1 MFLIFLLGIAEKL
14 GVKLNARDLRQTDP
28 KVQIQAIF
36 SQWLP
41 IEKTI
46 LEMVVRAIPNP
57 GMITEEK
64 AIRLMCS
71 LNQEFETLPK
81 QTQQLKDEFMHSNAD
96 SENVIVFISKMVS
109 VDRNLLP
116 ENKPKPLTQEE
127 IARKREV
134 ARQRLQQ
141 RNQELDAGL
150 AQMQITEVNEGAVA
164 LQKEEVKPEV
174 PVETEKQED
183 SVFIAFAR
191 VYSGTLRK
199 GSKIFALNPKHDPS
213 TIAR

>member
-1 MFLIFLLGIAEKL
+1 
-14 GVKLNARDLRQTDP
+14 
-28 KVQIQAIF
+28 
-36 SQWLP
+36 
-41 IEKTI
+41 
-46 LEMVVRAIPNP
+46 MVVRAIPHP

-109 VDRNLLP
+109 VERILLP
-116 ENKPKPLTQEE
+116 ENKPKPLTQED
-127 IARKREV
+127 IARKRET
-134 ARQRLQQ
+134 ARQRLIQ

-150 AQMQITEVNEGAVA
+150 AQMQITEVAGTAVVPE
-164 LQKEEVKPEV
+164 KEEVKPEV
-174 PVETEKQED
+174 PDETEKQED

-213 TIAR
+213 SIAR

>member
-1 MFLIFLLGIAEKL
+1 M
-14 GVKLNARDLRQTDP
+14 KLNARDLRQTDP

-81 QTQQLKDEFMHSNAD
+81 QTQQLKEEFMHSNAD

-109 VDRNLLP
+109 VERNLLP
-116 ENKPKPLTQEE
+116 ENKPRPLTQED
-127 IARKREV
+127 IARKREA
-134 ARQRLQQ
+134 ARQKLIQ

-150 AQMQITEVNEGAVA
+150 AQMQITVVA
-164 LQKEEVKPEV
+164 GTAIVPEKEEGKPEV
-174 PVETEKQED
+174 LDESEKQED

-213 TIAR
+213 SIAR